1 MTSSPGTT
9 PAAEELRTPQQI
21 RLLVAAIVALAALVR
36 FWGLDFGL
44 PHTETRPDES
54 SIVAVAIRI
63 AHGDLHPHFF
73 NYPTLYM
80 YVLAALYWGVYG
92 LGRVGGWFE
101 SFEQFAH
108 VWTSEA
114 VGPYLV
120 SRALSATA
128 GTATV
133 AALYLLGRRL
143 FGRQTG
149 VIAAVFLAL
158 AFLHVRDSH
167 FGVTDVTMTLLVVC
181 AVYWLVKAFQRARA
195 RDFVLAG
202 LFSGLATSTKY
213 QGVLLILCMLVVQG
227 VGVVKGRFPSGLRP
241 ALGRVALF
249 CIPFTLA
256 CIAGT
261 PFALVDPARFWRD
274 VSFEMQHVQRG
285 HGPDLG
291 PGWLYHC
298 SVLLPSALGW
308 PLVSAGALG
317 LLVSG
322 VWHAVEAALVWS
334 FPAFYYAISGSSR
347 VVFARYMVPLVPFLC
362 LSAAVFTRAVN
373 EALFRRLPGWARG
386 LTLLAA
392 CALIVF
398 PSVARVIAFDRLLT
412 RPDSRL
418 VAADR
423 LSPWISEE
431 TSVYQT
437 GSRYGQLQLGRRLP
451 LWTFDEDRRAFTVND
466 VPTEA
471 FPDWIVVQRS
481 PIRYYSQVPRGLE
494 DVLRACYGLSGTVL
508 AMTPSESR
516 VYDQQD
522 AFFLPLDNF
531 SGVRRPG
538 PDIYLYQRL
547 DIPHC
552 VHRGP

>member
-1 MTSSPGTT
+1 MTTPPGTAR
-9 PAAEELRTPQQI
+9 AAGVSRPPRRR
-21 RLLVAAIVALAALVR
+21 RLLVAAIIGLAALVR

-54 SIVAVAIRI
+54 SIVGIAVSI
-63 AHGDLHPHFF
+63 ARGDLHPHFF

-80 YVLAALYWGVYG
+80 YVLAALYLGVYAV
-92 LGRVGGWFE
+92 GRVGGWFD

-108 VWTSEA
+108 VWTGEA

-120 SRALSATA
+120 SRVLSATA

-133 AALYLLGRRL
+133 AAVYLLGKRL
-143 FGRQTG
+143 FGHQVG
-149 VIAAVFLAL
+149 VAAAVFLAF

-181 AVYWLVKAFQRARA
+181 AVYWLVKAFQGGRG
-195 RDFVLAG
+195 RDFAIAG
-202 LFSGLATSTKY
+202 LLAGLATSTKY
-213 QGVLLILCMLVVQG
+213 QGVLLVGCMLVAQG
-227 VGVVKGRFPSGLRP
+227 VGIAKGRFPSGVRP

-249 CIPFTLA
+249 CIPFALA

-274 VSFEMQHVQRG
+274 VSFEMAHMQRG

-291 PGWLYHC
+291 PAWLYHA

-308 PLVSAGALG
+308 PLVAAGALG
-317 LLVSG
+317 LFVSG
-322 VWHAVEAALVWS
+322 VWHAVEAAAVWS
-334 FPAFYYAISGSSR
+334 FPALYYAVSGSSR

-362 LSAAVFTRAVN
+362 LSAAVFARAVN
-373 EALFRRLPGWARG
+373 EALFGRLPGRARG
-386 LTLLAA
+386 LTLIAA
-392 CALIVF
+392 CALIVL
-398 PSVARVIAFDRLLT
+398 PSVARVIAFDRLLA

-418 VAADR
+418 VAAAW
-423 LSPWISEE
+423 LSPRISEE

-437 GSRYGQLQLGRRLP
+437 GSRYGRLQLGRALP
-451 LWTFDEDRRAFTVND
+451 LWSFDEDSRAFAVD
-466 VPTEA
+466 AVPTEA

-481 PIRYYSQVPRGLE
+481 PIRYYSQIPLGLE
-494 DVLRACYGLSGTVL
+494 DILRACYGLSGTVL
-508 AMTPSESR
+508 AMTRSEGR

-522 AFFLPLDNF
+522 AFFLPLDDF
-531 SGVRRPG
+531 SGIRRPG
-538 PDIYLYQRL
+538 PDFYLYQRRGT
-547 DIPHC
+547 PPC

>member
-1 MTSSPGTT
+1 MRSPW
-9 PAAEELRTPQQI
+9 PL
-21 RLLVAAIVALAALVR
+21 RLLLAAIVALAALVR

-54 SIVAVAIRI
+54 TIIGIAVNI
-63 AHGDLHPHFF
+63 ARGDLHPHFF

-80 YVLAALYWGVYG
+80 YVLAALYWAVYVVG
-92 LGRVGGWFE
+92 LAGGWFE
-101 SFEQFAH
+101 SFDEFAR
-108 VWTSEA
+108 VWTSDSA
-114 VGPYLV
+114 GPYLV

-133 AALYLLGRRL
+133 AALYCLGRRL

-149 VIAAVFLAL
+149 IVAALFLAL

-167 FGVTDVTMTLLVVC
+167 FGVTDVTTTLLVVC
-181 AVYWLVKAFQRARA
+181 AVYWLVRSFQQGRA

-213 QGVLLILCMLVVQG
+213 QGVLLVACLLVVLVAG
-227 VGVVKGRFPSGLRP
+227 TAKGRLSPGLRP
-241 ALGRVALF
+241 ALTRVALF
-249 CIPFTLA
+249 GVPFALA
-256 CIAGT
+256 SVAGT

-274 VSFEMQHVQRG
+274 VSFEMAHMQRG

-291 PGWLYHC
+291 PGWWYHA

-308 PLVSAGALG
+308 PLVWVGALG
-317 LLVSG
+317 LVVTG

-334 FPAFYYAISGSSR
+334 FPALYYSVSGSTH
-347 VVFARYMVPLVPFLC
+347 VVFARYMVPIVPFLC
-362 LSAAVFTRAVN
+362 LAAAQLVRTAN
-373 EALFRRLPGWARG
+373 DAIFRRLPGWARV
-386 LTLLAA
+386 LTLVAA
-392 CALIVF
+392 SAFVVS

-418 VAADR
+418 VAASWLGSR
-423 LSPWISEE
+423 LSEE

-437 GSRYGQLQLGRRLP
+437 GSRYGQLQLRRRLP
-451 LWTFDEDRRAFTVND
+451 LWTFDEDRRAFSVND
-466 VPTEA
+466 VPTET
-471 FPDWIVVQRS
+471 FPEWIVVQRS
-481 PIRYYSQVPRGLE
+481 PILYYSQIPPGL
-494 DVLRACYGLSGTVL
+494 DDILRACYGLSGTVL
-508 AMTPSESR
+508 AMSR
-516 VYDQQD
+516 SGGRTYDQQD

-538 PDIYLYQRL
+538 PNFYLYERL
-547 DIPHC
+547 AMPHC
-552 VHRGP
+552 LRREG